1 VASSPLAWSIRVLS
15 VAGPVGSLRTVAAR
29 RITCPPVDGQDISMD
44 RRGFVAA
51 MVAAAAATALDATG
65 NPAGA
70 QPAAT
75 GAGGTAA
82 PAAGSVTATAAPAV
96 AAPALPNGL
105 SDAAVPAKSEIF
117 GWIQQIVAQGVRRP
131 GYPAD
136 AWATDFV
143 RAKFAELGLQNV
155 RLEPIVVRRWR
166 SNGATLRATPTLGA
180 PRNIPC
186 TPVPFSAPVQNL
198 ELDLAPWVSATPQLV
213 KDKAALYELL
223 LLRLPAT
230 VFATFGS
237 APPLELL
244 SRIVD
249 PSGSLLTET
258 HLLPFGLDID
268 KTIDPVVAGGAKAF
282 IGNLANY
289 PGRTHDYFV
298 PYDAIDRPIPGVWIG
313 ADDGLWLTTKLLLGG
328 VKVKLSLDAQVDEVI
343 SYNVVGELPGADAE
357 TVMVGSHHDG
367 PWASAV
373 EDASGTAMVL
383 AQAEFW
389 ASQPVEKRPHRLVFL
404 VQGGHMSG
412 GAGLLQYIDAHRD
425 ELDDV
430 VLETH
435 LEHIALNYEERLD
448 GSIASTGKCVPRWWF
463 TSRNP
468 QLEGIVKAALTAEGV
483 DRSLLLAPDAI
494 GAQPPTDGAFYHSA
508 GVPVVHH
515 LAAPWYLFDARDTL
529 DKVDQ
534 NGLVPITRATI
545 RIVEATR
552 GISAAA
558 MRAGVVA

>member
-1 VASSPLAWSIRVLS
+1 M
-15 VAGPVGSLRTVAAR
+15 
-29 RITCPPVDGQDISMD
+29 CPAVDGQDLSMD

-51 MVAAAAATALDATG
+51 MVAAAAATALDSTV
-65 NPAGA
+65 NPAAA

-75 GAGGTAA
+75 DLAGAPAA
-82 PAAGSVTATAAPAV
+82 PAMPAV
-96 AAPALPNGL
+96 VAPALPNGL

-136 AWATDFV
+136 EWTTDFV
-143 RAKFAELGLQNV
+143 RDQFVAMGLQNV

-166 SNGATLRATPTLGA
+166 SNGATLRATPTLGT
-180 PRNIPC
+180 PRNISC

-198 ELDLAPWVSATPQLV
+198 ELDLAPFVSATPQLV
-213 KDKAALYELL
+213 KNKAALYELL

-268 KTIDPVVAGGAKAF
+268 KTVDPVVAGGAKAF

-289 PGRTHDYFV
+289 PGKTHDYFV

-313 ADDGLWLTTKLLLGG
+313 ADDGLWLTSKLLLGG
-328 VKVKLSLDAQVDEVI
+328 VKVKLTLDARVDDVI
-343 SYNVVGELPGADAE
+343 SYNVVGELPGADDQV
-357 TVMVGSHHDG
+357 VMIGSHHDA

-373 EDASGTAMVL
+373 EDASGVAMVL
-383 AQAEFW
+383 AQARFW
-389 ASQPVEKRPHRLVFL
+389 AAQPVAKRPHKLVFL
-404 VQGGHMSG
+404 LQGGHMSG
-412 GAGLLQYIDAHRD
+412 GAGLHQYIEAHRD

-435 LEHIALNYEERLD
+435 LEHIAMNYEPRLD
-448 GSIASTGKCVPRWWF
+448 GTIASTGKCVPRWWF

-483 DRSLLLAPDAI
+483 DRSLLMAPDAI
-494 GAQPPTDGAFYHSA
+494 GAQPPTDGAFYHTE
-508 GVPVVHH
+508 GVPIVHH

-534 NGLVPITRATI
+534 GGLVPITRATI

-558 MRAGVVA
+558 LRAGVVA

>member
-1 VASSPLAWSIRVLS
+1 
-15 VAGPVGSLRTVAAR
+15 
-29 RITCPPVDGQDISMD
+29 MD

-51 MVAAAAATALDATG
+51 MMATAAATALDASS

-70 QPAAT
+70 EPATTDIAGLADPAAQT
-75 GAGGTAA
+75 A
-82 PAAGSVTATAAPAV
+82 PAAV
-96 AAPALPNGL
+96 PALPNGL
-105 SDAAVPAKSEIF
+105 SDAAVPGKAEIY
-117 GWIQQIVAQGVRRP
+117 GWIEQIFRQGIRRP

-136 AWATDFV
+136 AWAIDFA
-143 RAKFAELGLQNV
+143 RDKFAAFGLQNV

-166 SNGATLRATPTLGA
+166 SDGATLVATPTLGQ
-180 PRNIPC
+180 PRQIPC
-186 TPVPFSAPVQNL
+186 FPAPFSAPVENL
-198 ELDLAPWVSATPQLV
+198 VLDLAQFLSVTPQLV
-213 KDKAALYELL
+213 KDKAALYDLL

-244 SRIVD
+244 SRIID
-249 PSGSLLTET
+249 PTGSLLTET

-268 KTIDPVVAGGAKAF
+268 KVMEPAIGGGAKAF

-313 ADDGLWLTTKLLLGG
+313 ADDGAWLRAKLLLGG
-328 VKVKLSLDAQVDEVI
+328 VKVRLSVDSRVDEVI
-343 SYNVVGELPGADAE
+343 SYNVVGELPGVDDQQ
-357 TVMVGSHHDG
+357 VIIGSHHDG

-373 EDASGTAMVL
+373 EDASGVAMVL
-383 AQAEFW
+383 AQAKFW
-389 ASQPVEKRPHRLVFL
+389 AAQPVAKRPHKLVFL
-404 VQGGHMSG
+404 LQGGHMSG
-412 GAGLLQYIDAHRD
+412 GAGLHQYIEAHRD
-425 ELDDV
+425 ELADV

-435 LEHIALNYEERLD
+435 LEHIALNYEEQLD
-448 GSIASTGKCVPRWWF
+448 GRITSTGKCVPRWWF

-468 QLEGIVKAALTAEGV
+468 QLEGIVKAALTTEQV
-483 DRSLLLAPDAI
+483 YRSMLLAPNAI
-494 GAQPPTDGAFYHSA
+494 GDQPPTDGAFYHTE
-508 GVPVVHH
+508 GVPVVQH

-534 NGLVPITRATI
+534 SSLVNVTRAVV
-545 RIVEATR
+545 RIVDGTR

-558 MRAGVVA
+558 MRAGTVA